1 VPAPARFT
9 LGKLILACLLCVAV
23 FAGLTLLVLHFRKP

>member
-1 VPAPARFT
+1 MAPRSLT
-9 LGKLILACLLCVAV
+9 ITKLIVACLLCLAV